1 MKLIS
6 EIKVERI
13 FSMLPENIKKKT
25 NSTDLNELDASKD
38 QKLARKRF
46 FRLKKSNIYDVHITY
61 GYNLDEVYRNSKSFH
76 KSYPQLSCKPIFL
89 SGEGEI
95 KLFGQEFFD
104 GKPID
109 LAFNEGT
116 IKEIDTCQIIE
127 NIFNIL
133 SEKIEPSTNKA
144 AKEEF
149 RNFKKNVLLNKDFK
163 EVDRKTLTSF
173 IFPKIETKL
182 LTDPP
187 TIRWSSGDL
196 SARNILVND
205 KSKTFKIIDC
215 EFAYHTHFYE
225 EDWFRLKSFST
236 GKFNNF
242 EFLRKKIE
250 SLNPVWETYLR
261 LRQTILNRFVHT
273 SDSYSIYASD
283 DLIRSLN
290 ALDIH
295 HESSDDKEPLIIRG
309 FHHAQTHYRNQL
321 HEERSRYELLD
332 EKRLTEKQ
340 KLSRELNF
348 KQLLLEQ
355 EIEEKEKILISL
367 NNEREK
373 TNFLNKELELQKIA
387 FANKNRQLEDEVLS
401 EKQKNI
407 EKTSIIIS
415 KNAMLVDIKHQL
427 ILANDKISRIQH
439 SFSWRITSFLR
450 FIRRLLIDRFKCI
463 KHEVFDPK
471 IFLEL
476 NPDLKERFGNNLD
489 DARRYF
495 ELYGKQE
502 ERSFSAILPPHPNP
516 RTYQDW
522 INLYDKDQTK
532 TSEYFTLKEVEFD
545 EPLFSIVMPV
555 FNPPKN
561 FFREAI
567 QSVINQ
573 NFDNW
578 ELCIA
583 DDMSSEL
590 YVKTILEEF
599 SQNDSRI
606 KIHYNTEHS
615 HISVTSNNALNLAR
629 GRFVVL
635 MDHDDL
641 LRPHTLQRLASVI
654 ASDQNAKIIYSD
666 EDKIDEKGNRSC
678 PYFKPDWNPDL
689 LLAQNYLCHL
699 FCAETELFK
708 KVGGFRKGFEGSQDW
723 DLILRLT
730 EIVEPK
736 NIKHVPEV
744 LYHWRIHSGSVAD
757 NIDNKNYAV
766 KAASKAVSEHLSRN
780 NVSAKVT
787 ITQKQFLRVNRQ
799 IRSQKQPR
807 ASIIIPSKDNFKT
820 LKKCVKS
827 VFEKTASEL
836 FQLIVIDNQTTDHE
850 TLDYYSEIND
860 FPNCSVLKYQKVFNY
875 SAINNFAVKHAQN
888 DILVFLNDDTEVI
901 SKEWLNELISQASR
915 TEIGAVGAKLFYPDG
930 SIQHAGIILGYCKV
944 AGEIMKGL
952 PGDHPGQMQRANLV
966 HNVSAVTGAC
976 LAVEKKK
983 FIKINGFDEHNLK
996 VAFNDVD
1003 LCLRLMEE
1011 GFYNLYTPFASLHH
1025 HESKTRGK
1033 EDTPE
1038 KINRFESEIQ
1048 YMLNRWSEILP
1059 NDPNYNPNLSLNW
1072 NEQFELAFPP
1082 RKSIV

>member
-6 EIKVERI
+6 EVKVERI
-13 FSMLPENIKKKT
+13 FSLLPENIKKQT
-25 NSTDLNELDASKD
+25 NSTDLKELDVSKD
-38 QKLARKRF
+38 QKLTRKRF
-46 FRLKKSNIYDVHITY
+46 FRLKKSNIYDLHITY

-116 IKEIDTCQIIE
+116 IKEIDTRQIIE
-127 NIFNIL
+127 EIFNIL
-133 SEKIEPSTNKA
+133 SEKIKSSTKKA
-144 AKEEF
+144 AREEF

-163 EVDRKTLTSF
+163 EVDRKTLTSY

-205 KSKTFKIIDC
+205 KYKTFKIIDC
-215 EFAYHTHFYE
+215 EFAYYTHFHE
-225 EDWFRLKSFST
+225 EDWFRLKNFST
-236 GKFNNF
+236 GKFQNSQ
-242 EFLRKKIE
+242 FLREKIE
-250 SLNPVWETYLR
+250 CLNPLSETYLR

-273 SDSYSIYASD
+273 SDSYSLYASD
-283 DLIRSLN
+283 DLVRSLI
-290 ALDIH
+290 ALNTQLG
-295 HESSDDKEPLIIRG
+295 SSDEKEPLILRG
-309 FHHAQTHYRNQL
+309 FYNTQNHYRNQL
-321 HEERSRYELLD
+321 SGENSRCEQLEEKLLKDKEKINNLEKNLFFNENKIAELESGIECKTNFLSKL
-332 EKRLTEKQ
+332 EIEKQ
-340 KLSRELNF
+340 NLSDELISM
-348 KQLLLEQ
+348 QSLLKQ
-355 EIEEKEKILISL
+355 EIEEKEKTIISL
-367 NNEREK
+367 SNEHEK
-373 TNFLNKELELQKIA
+373 TNLLNRELDFQKKVFAEKKTQLEEAKVLNQKISFELKSTISKYEQASEQILNK
-387 FANKNRQLEDEVLS
+387 NKALSKFLSLNGDLKEKVLS
-401 EKQKNI
+401 LKEKNFEKNSVI
-407 EKTSIIIS
+407 TSQ
-415 KNAMLVDIKHQL
+415 NAALVDIKHKL
-427 ILANDKISRIQH
+427 NVSNDKISRMQQT
-439 SFSWRITSFLR
+439 FSWKITSFLR
-450 FIRRLLIDRFKCI
+450 LFRRLFIDRFKSI
-463 KHEVFDPK
+463 NHEVFDPK
-471 IFLEL
+471 IYLEL
-476 NPDLKERFGNNLD
+476 NPDLKEHFGNDLVE
-489 DARRYF
+489 AQRHY
-495 ELYGKQE
+495 ELYGRHE
-502 ERSFSAILPPHPNP
+502 GRSFSAKLPPPPNL

-532 TSEYFTLKEVEFD
+532 TSEYFTLKEVELD

-567 QSVINQ
+567 QSVIDQ

-590 YVKTILEEF
+590 HVKTILEEF

-654 ASDQNAKIIYSD
+654 TSDQNAKIIYSD

-736 NIKHVPEV
+736 NIKHIPEV

-787 ITQKQFLRVNRQ
+787 ITQRQFLRVNRQ

-827 VFEKTASEL
+827 IFKKTAPEL

-850 TLDYYSEIND
+850 TLDYYSEIHD
-860 FPNCSVLKYQKVFNY
+860 LPNCSVIKYQKVFNY
-875 SAINNFAVKHAQN
+875 SAINNFALKHAQN

-952 PGDHPGQMQRANLV
+952 LEL
-966 HNVSAVTGAC
+966 T
-976 LAVEKKK
+976 L
-983 FIKINGFDEHNLK
+983 
-996 VAFNDVD
+996 
-1003 LCLRLMEE
+1003 
-1011 GFYNLYTPFASLHH
+1011 
-1025 HESKTRGK
+1025 GK
-1033 EDTPE
+1033 CKER
-1038 KINRFESEIQ
+1038 I
-1048 YMLNRWSEILP
+1048 
-1059 NDPNYNPNLSLNW
+1059 
-1072 NEQFELAFPP
+1072 
-1082 RKSIV
+1082 